1 MMSLKR
7 SIDNLADIDEDKHGI
22 ELHFGMEE
30 LSPMK
35 TARSG
40 IPYYHGQANDGTC
53 RLHLVGFDK
62 ASQSQIAEIV
72 EKQTP
77 VKATNC
83 NVKRN

>member
-40 IPYYHGQANDGTC
+40 IPYYHGQATME
-53 RLHLVGFDK
+53 LVDFIWWGSTRPHSRK
-62 ASQSQIAEIV
+62 SQKS
-72 EKQTP
+72 
-77 VKATNC
+77 
-83 NVKRN
+83 